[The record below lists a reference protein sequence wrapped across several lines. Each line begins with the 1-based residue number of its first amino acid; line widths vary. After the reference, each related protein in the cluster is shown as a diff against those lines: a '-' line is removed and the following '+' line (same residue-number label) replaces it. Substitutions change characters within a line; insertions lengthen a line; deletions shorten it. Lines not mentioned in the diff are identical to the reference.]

1 MAGGAADC
9 AKEPAAVS
17 DRGRS
22 SRRSSGGCGLVE
34 ELYERNEQP
43 NVTGHCGSAGTTRV
57 GNVLR
62 VADPR
67 QVQAIGGKPASQ
79 LVLTRQRPVLR
90 KQFVGDADLHVVG
103 LTGED
108 HQRLVLRLPA
118 KTADG
123 AIVSVVVEGAANPQ
137 IIACLCRVVG
147 KQS

>member
-22 SRRSSGGCGLVE
+22 ARRSSGGCGLVE
-34 ELYERNEQP
+34 ELHERNEQP

-90 KQFVGDADLHVVG
+90 KQFVGDRSEEHTSELQSRLHLVC
-103 LTGED
+103 
-108 HQRLVLRLPA
+108 RLLLEKKKNIKA
-118 KTADG
+118 TTH
-123 AIVSVVVEGAANPQ
+123 AATS
-137 IIACLCRVVG
+137 A
-147 KQS
+147 S